1 MRSCRV
7 AVAVCGALWRSSRD
21 NNVCQQ
27 RCVCHGKV
35 PYKVERS
42 GWVHTDMAL
51 PPPAKKKREEP
62 LPRPE
67 MEVSRRRRG
76 KESERGTGHDDGKK
90 RTDARTDGLKW
101 TQVAPPLLRDW
112 MRLQIEILAV
122 RAQRTHT

>member
-62 LPRPE
+62 PSPAGNGSEPSPPGEGKRE
-67 MEVSRRRRG
+67 GDRTRRRQEEDGRT
-76 KESERGTGHDDGKK
+76 RTG
-90 RTDARTDGLKW
+90 
-101 TQVAPPLLRDW
+101 
-112 MRLQIEILAV
+112 
-122 RAQRTHT
+122 

>member
-7 AVAVCGALWRSSRD
+7 AIAVCRAQWRSSRD

-27 RCVCHGKV
+27 RCVCHGNV
-35 PYKVERS
+35 PYEVKRR

-51 PPPAKKKREEP
+51 PPPANRKREES

-76 KESERGTGHDDGKK
+76 KGSEEGTGRGDSGKG
-90 RTDARTDGLKW
+90 TDADGLKW
-101 TQVAPPLLRDW
+101 TQVAPPS
-112 MRLQIEILAV
+112 AS
-122 RAQRTHT
+122 AAAT

>member
-1 MRSCRV
+1 MAGYIQIWLCRR
-7 AVAVCGALWRSSRD
+7 L
-21 NNVCQQ
+21 Q
-27 RCVCHGKV
+27 RRRGK
-35 PYKVERS
+35 S
-42 GWVHTDMAL
+42 
-51 PPPAKKKREEP
+51 P

-90 RTDARTDGLKW
+90 RTDADGLKW

>member
-1 MRSCRV
+1 MRSFRV

-42 GWVHTDMAL
+42 GRGWVHTDMAL

-67 MEVSRRRRG
+67 MEVSRPSPPGEGKREGDRTRRRQ
-76 KESERGTGHDDGKK
+76 EEDG
-90 RTDARTDGLKW
+90 RADG
-101 TQVAPPLLRDW
+101 
-112 MRLQIEILAV
+112 
-122 RAQRTHT
+122 RAEVDTSGAAAAT